1 MKEAAGMTGS
11 PRIGMAR
18 AVGVAA
24 VAAVTA
30 LGGWAASTGTG
41 LFPERWKS
49 GPAMVAQAAPGRA
62 PEATIIA
69 QAMPVTARLSL
80 VGTVEPARTV
90 NVIAPFGG
98 MVRDKRFAYGERV
111 ERGQTL
117 FVMDSF
123 DLDLRLRDA
132 EAAML
137 KAAQRVGELADWS
150 RGAEVS
156 RARRQVAGTERDA
169 AQAQRRL
176 RDARPLIDQGIIPR
190 QEYEDL
196 RHQAEAQA
204 AALATAREDL
214 DALLRRGGADAR
226 RLADLDLASA
236 TARLADLQEQR
247 GRATVAAPVSGLVL
261 KPPATAQT
269 GATAV
274 ETGSSVTGNQILL
287 LIAELE
293 SVAVTARV
301 DEMDVNRLRVG
312 QPVTVTGDAFP
323 GGPLHGRLAWVAHQA
338 TPAENGAPGASFA
351 LRVELPSLT
360 EEQRAPVRIGMS
372 AALSITLHDNPA
384 GIVLPP
390 EAVRRTTA
398 GPTVLRRDPAS
409 GAEEEVPVTLGEA
422 TPAGVEIRNGLRAGD
437 MVVVAPP

>member
-1 MKEAAGMTGS
+1 MTRAPKISKAKAAGL
-11 PRIGMAR
+11 
-18 AVGVAA
+18 AVGLAAGLAA
-24 VAAVTA
+24 VAAA
-30 LGGWAASTGTG
+30 GGWAAWTGTG
-41 LFPERWKS
+41 LFPERGTS
-49 GPAMVAQAAPGRA
+49 GPAMAAQAAPGQA
-62 PEATIIA
+62 PGATVMA
-69 QAMPVTARLSL
+69 QATSVTARLSL
-80 VGTVEPARTV
+80 VGTIEPARTV

-123 DLDLRLRDA
+123 ELDLRLRDA

-137 KAAQRVGELADWS
+137 KAAQRVEELADWP

-176 RDARPLIDQGIIPR
+176 RDAKPLIDQGIIPR

-196 RHQAEAQA
+196 HHQAEAQA
-204 AALATAREDL
+204 AALTTAREDL
-214 DALLRRGGADAR
+214 DALLRRGGAEAR
-226 RLADLDLASA
+226 RLAELDLASA
-236 TARLADLQEQR
+236 TARLTDLKEQR

-287 LIAELE
+287 LIAELD

-312 QPVTVTGDAFP
+312 LPVTVTGDAFP

-338 TPAENGAPGASFA
+338 SPAENGAPGASFA

-372 AALSITLHDNPA
+372 ANLSIILHDNPA

-390 EAVRRTTA
+390 EAVRRTA
-398 GPTVLRRDPAS
+398 SGPVVLRRDPTS
-409 GAEEEVPVTLGEA
+409 GAEEAVPVTLGEA
-422 TPAGVEIRNGLRAGD
+422 TPAGVEIRSGVRAGD